1 MYNARI
7 SLLLLL
13 LPTFLSAQTSEKKIQ
28 SLLSRM
34 TIEEKVGQLR
44 SSFAANPK
52 INAAFFQN
60 KFKLDSLFA
69 NGVAMINPDF
79 DNKLEESIENRNK
92 TQNYLRKTKTGI
104 PAIFLDEAH
113 HGLLAMQTDV
123 FPTSIGLACSW
134 DTALVTTLY
143 NYAADQARSR
153 GTRMVLSPVIDVTR
167 DPRWGRTGETFGED
181 PFLCGVMGAAVVRGF
196 QQRGVAATLKHFTG
210 HGQSI
215 GGINQAPADYSER
228 VLRQF
233 HMEPFRIAIQR
244 SNPAAIMPAYIEI
257 DGIPVHASN
266 WLLKDVLRKEWN
278 YKGVVVSD
286 WWAIDQLF
294 NKHKIVPTRKDA
306 ALTAFNAGVTVDLPY
321 GNNYENLIALV
332 KEKKIAMRDLDSAVV
347 LVLRLKQSLGLLDD
361 TNEISVDEAKRWV
374 AMPKGRELARRAA
387 EQSMVLLKNQPFG
400 YSQGS
405 LLPLDPNKLKKIAV
419 VGPCAAVN
427 YLGDYSGV
435 PVQNISVLEG
445 IRKRFPNT
453 VYAKG
458 VDLSL
463 NGDTISL
470 NNYQYTHRLVEQKK
484 ENNLRLIEAAVQIAK
499 DADVIVCAIGE
510 NEQYSREAGNPDRF
524 GDVSTLD
531 LVAQQNELFAAM
543 VATGKPVIVYLA
555 HGRPLSVNLVKQKA
569 TAIIDGWYS
578 GMEAGNALANI
589 LFGDVNPSGKLT
601 ISVPKSVGQLP
612 IYYNRK
618 PSEHHFEYVQEDNKP
633 LWPFGYGLSYT
644 TYLYSNLRLNGNV
657 VSVDVTNTGKRAG
670 DEVVQ
675 LYLRPQAPSVVQP
688 VKALK
693 DFAKV
698 HLEAGET
705 KTVSFTIDA
714 EKLKIW
720 DKNMRFT
727 AEPGGYEVMIGASS
741 DDVKTIL
748 FNYKGSF

>member
-1 MYNARI
+1 MIQKIIYSILLSFSFIVHANGQNRTI
-7 SLLLLL
+7 SLL
-13 LPTFLSAQTSEKKIQ
+13 QK
-28 SLLSRM
+28 M
-34 TIEEKVGQLR
+34 TIEEKVSQLR

-52 INAAFFQN
+52 INTAFFEN

-79 DNKLEESIENRNK
+79 GNSMEESIENRNK
-92 TQNYLRKTKTGI
+92 TQAYLRKTKSGI

-134 DTALVTTLY
+134 DTLLVSKLY

-196 QQRGVAATLKHFTG
+196 QERGVAATLKHFTG

-215 GGINQAPADYSER
+215 GGINQAPADYPER

-257 DGIPVHASN
+257 DGIPVHASS
-266 WLLKDVLRKEWN
+266 WLLKDILRKEWN
-278 YKGVVVSD
+278 YKGVIVSD

-306 ALTAFNAGVTVDLPY
+306 ALAAFNAGVTVDLPY

-332 KEKKIAMRDLDSAVV
+332 KEKKISMKDLDSAVV
-347 LVLRLKQSLGLLDD
+347 LVLRLKQSLGLLDETKD
-361 TNEISVDEAKRWV
+361 IALSAAKQWV
-374 AMPKGRELARRAA
+374 AQPKGRELARIAA

-400 YSQGS
+400 SAMDGI
-405 LLPLDPNKLKKIAV
+405 LPLDINKVKKIAV

-435 PVQNISVLEG
+435 SVHNVSILEG
-445 IRKRFPNT
+445 IRNRFGNV

-470 NNYQYTHRLVEQKK
+470 NNYQYTHRLQTQTK
-484 ENNLRLIEAAVQIAK
+484 EKNLQLIQEAVATAK
-499 DADVIVCAIGE
+499 DADVIICAIGE

-531 LVAQQNELFAAM
+531 LVAQQNELVAAL

-555 HGRPLSVNLVKQKA
+555 HGRPLSINLVKEKA
-569 TAIIDGWYS
+569 TAIVDGWYT
-578 GMEAGNALANI
+578 GMEAGNAFANI

-618 PSEHHFEYVQEDNKP
+618 PSEHHFEYVQEDNQP
-633 LWPFGYGLSYT
+633 LYPFGYGLSYT
-644 TYLYSNLRLNGNV
+644 TYKYGPLKLEGNK
-657 VSVDVTNTGKRAG
+657 VSVTITNTGKRAG
-670 DEVVQ
+670 QEIVQ
-675 LYLRPQAPSVVQP
+675 LYIRPQAPSVVQP

-693 DFAKV
+693 DFAKIQ
-698 HLEAGET
+698 LSAGET
-705 KTVSFTIDA
+705 KTISFTIS
-714 EKLKIW
+714 EEHLKIW
-720 DKNMRFT
+720 DRQMQFK
-727 AEPGGYEVMIGASS
+727 AEPGLYEIMIGPNSS
-741 DDVKTIL
+741 ELQKI
-748 FNYKGSF
+748 NYQFK